1 MFLAPC
7 SSRVCSDRP
16 RPVFRCLRTVRDET
30 QSRSPSLLRE
40 LLRDVS
46 RSFYLTL
53 RLLPGSVRPQI
64 GLAYLLAR
72 ATDTI
77 ADTGVVPVA
86 DRMSALNRLRH
97 RIQGT
102 SNDSLG
108 LERFATALDERSTQ
122 AERHLLTRLEEALG
136 ILESLPESDRR
147 ETRRVLGIITSGQ
160 ELDLSRFETK
170 RPAGSVY
177 ALADLRELD
186 DYTYRVAGCVGEFWT
201 RLCRAHL
208 FPRAP
213 LDELRLEADGVRFG
227 KGLQMVNI
235 LRDLPKDLR
244 HGRCYPPADAL
255 GKVGLGPSDLLNPGN
270 WGRFRPAYA
279 ELLGIAEGHLKAGWN
294 YTNALPRSQV
304 RVRLACALP
313 ILLGV
318 RTLALLK
325 RANPL
330 DATQRVKV
338 SRAEVSRLMRRM
350 ALRYP
355 FPGAWDS
362 LFETSREG

>member
-1 MFLAPC
+1 MRDN
-7 SSRVCSDRP
+7 SQSGSP
-16 RPVFRCLRTVRDET
+16 R
-30 QSRSPSLLRE
+30 LLRE

-53 RLLPGSVRPQI
+53 RLLPGAVRPQI

-72 ATDTI
+72 ATDTL
-77 ADTGVVPVA
+77 ADTDVVPVM
-86 DRMSALNRLRH
+86 DRMSALNRLRQ

-102 SNDSLG
+102 SNAPLG
-108 LERFATALDERSTQ
+108 LERFATLRDEGSTER
-122 AERHLLTRLEEALG
+122 ERHLLTRLDGALE
-136 ILESLPESDRR
+136 ILESLPTFDRG
-147 ETRRVLGIITSGQ
+147 EIRRVLDIITSGQ
-160 ELDLSRFETK
+160 ELDLRRFETGRK
-170 RPAGSVY
+170 AGSVQ

-201 RLCRAHL
+201 RLCRAHV
-208 FPRAP
+208 FPRAS
-213 LDELRLEADGVRFG
+213 LDPVRLAEDGVQFG

-244 HGRCYPPADAL
+244 RGRCYPPADGLEKL
-255 GKVGLGPSDLLNPGN
+255 GMNPSDLLHAEN
-270 WGRFRPAYA
+270 WTRFRPAYT
-279 ELLGIAEGHLKAGWN
+279 ELLGIAEAHLKAGWN

-325 RANPL
+325 QANPL

-338 SRAEVSRLMRRM
+338 PRADVSRLMRRLV
-350 ALRYP
+350 LRYP
-355 FPGAWDS
+355 FPGAWEALYAS
-362 LFETSREG
+362 AVNRES

>member
-1 MFLAPC
+1 MFLAPYN
-7 SSRVCSDRP
+7 SRVCSDRP
-16 RPVFRCLRTVRDET
+16 CSSRCLRTVRDET
-30 QSRSPSLLRE
+30 QSGSPRLLRE

-77 ADTGVVPVA
+77 ADTGVVPVT
-86 DRMSALNRLRH
+86 DRMSALNRLRQ
-97 RIQGT
+97 RIQGI
-102 SNDSLG
+102 SHDSLD
-108 LERFATALDERSTQ
+108 LERFATVLDDGSTR
-122 AERHLLTRLEEALG
+122 AERHLLTRLDEALE
-136 ILESLPESDRR
+136 ILESLPEFDRR

-160 ELDLSRFETK
+160 ELDLSRFET
-170 RPAGSVY
+170 RRQAGSVH

-201 RLCRAHL
+201 RLCRTHL

-213 LDELRLEADGVRFG
+213 LDELRLEEDGVRFG
-227 KGLQMVNI
+227 KGLQLVNI

-244 HGRCYPPADAL
+244 LGRCYPPADEL
-255 GKVGLGPSDLLNPGN
+255 GKLGMSPSDLLNTEN
-270 WGRFRPAYA
+270 WNRFRPAYA
-279 ELLGIAEGHLKAGWN
+279 GLLGIAEGHLKAGWN

-313 ILLGV
+313 ILLGI

-330 DATQRVKV
+330 DVTQRVKV
-338 SRAEVSRLMRRM
+338 PRAEVSRLMRRLV
-350 ALRYP
+350 LRYP
-355 FPGAWDS
+355 FPSAWDS
-362 LFETSREG
+362 LFETSRNG

>member
-1 MFLAPC
+1 MRDK
-7 SSRVCSDRP
+7 SKSGSP
-16 RPVFRCLRTVRDET
+16 R
-30 QSRSPSLLRE
+30 LLRE

-53 RLLPGSVRPQI
+53 RLLPGAVRPQI

-77 ADTGVVPVA
+77 ADTGVAPVT
-86 DRMSALNRLRH
+86 DRMSALNRLRQ

-102 SNDSLG
+102 SYDPLS
-108 LERFATALDERSTQ
+108 LERFIMSTDDGSTEK
-122 AERHLLTRLEEALG
+122 ERHLLTQLDQALE
-136 ILESLPESDRR
+136 ILESLPEFDRG
-147 ETRRVLGIITSGQ
+147 EIRRVLEIITSGQ
-160 ELDLSRFETK
+160 ELDLRRFETG
-170 RPAGSVY
+170 RQAGSVR

-208 FPRAP
+208 FPRVS
-213 LDELRLEADGVRFG
+213 LDEVRLAEDSVRFG

-244 HGRCYPPADAL
+244 SGRCYPPADELEKL
-255 GKVGLGPSDLLNPGN
+255 GMSPSDLLHAEN
-270 WGRFRPAYA
+270 WTRFRPAYTG
-279 ELLGIAEGHLKAGWN
+279 LLGIAEAHLKAGWN
-294 YTNALPRSQV
+294 YTNALPWSQI
-304 RVRLACALP
+304 RVRQACALP

-325 RANPL
+325 HVNPL
-330 DATQRVKV
+330 DVTQRVKV
-338 SRAEVSRLMRRM
+338 PRAEVSRLMRRLVM
-350 ALRYP
+350 RYP
-355 FPGAWDS
+355 FPGAWEA
-362 LFETSREG
+362 LYALNRKN